1 MDQKEIIHLCITY
14 TIELITSLII
24 NDRVYAMKVVYLNLC
39 FPVENAN
46 EYSWLLFLID
56 YGG

>member
-1 MDQKEIIHLCITY
+1 M
-14 TIELITSLII
+14 
-24 NDRVYAMKVVYLNLC
+24 RVYAMKVVYLNLC